1 MKLKKTLSALAAS
14 VLMVCNV
21 SAATANAA
29 TTSTAASAASI
40 VASVDTRIQLLG
52 GMPMKGDINGDKK
65 VTTEDTAVLEAYINK
80 LVTITPSSRAYNILD
95 VNWDGKLDSNDLRLM
110 PTKNSSVLPYIGSLG
125 LGVSALTL
133 HTGDFNGDGVVNSKD
148 LSKLDSMIK
157 NIESASKYNLAL
169 YDPHGYTDLF
179 FISRQYDLNGDNVVN
194 SKDYDALKKYISFFP
209 SSIIIGVL

>member
-14 VLMVCNV
+14 VIMACSV

-29 TTSTAASAASI
+29 TTAATSAANI
-40 VASVDTRIQLLG
+40 VASVDTRISLLG
-52 GMPMKGDINGDKK
+52 SMPMKGDINGDKK

-80 LVTITPSSRAYNILD
+80 SVTIPFSSRAYKILD
-95 VNWDGKLDSNDLRLM
+95 VNWDGQLDSKDLRLM
-110 PTKNSSVLPYIGSLG
+110 PAKNSSTFPYLGSIS

-133 HTGDFNGDGVVNSKD
+133 HTGDFNSDGVVNSKD
-148 LSKLDSMIK
+148 LSQLDSMIK

-209 SSIIIGVL
+209 VSIIIGVL